1 MSRNPPPPNLAWT
14 PGDDPDD
21 VPWDQERADLLL
33 GKYALVGV
41 TYTEA
46 DDTVLSHAQY
56 HGRIVSVDRKTGIK
70 IECEGIW
77 AGHSMGL
84 PPALSA
90 FNPTELPEYRLNSTG
105 EVVTNADVM
114 TTWTVAGPIKPS

>member
-56 HGRIVSVDRKTGIK
+56 HGRIVSVDRNTGIK

-77 AGHSMGL
+77 AGRTMGL